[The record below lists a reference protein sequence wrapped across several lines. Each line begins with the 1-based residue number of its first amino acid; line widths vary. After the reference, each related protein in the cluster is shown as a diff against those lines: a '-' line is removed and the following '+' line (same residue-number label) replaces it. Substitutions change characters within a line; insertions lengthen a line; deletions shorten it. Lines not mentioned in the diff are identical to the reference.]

1 MLRQELD
8 DLQPQQVH
16 RKRGAGGGLI
26 FRIFWSSSLL
36 SRHLAAWIMF
46 PHVCWV
52 RSPAELY
59 GFLRLQCQWSQ
70 RNLIDAG
77 ESPWFKVVPPKRL
90 CWWASPASSKK
101 KTCLNHDENP
111 RLSTQWFQK
120 QTIPFILQWSTPY
133 FSWLNH
139 HLLYWNTYIP
149 ILASSTQHGR

>member
-101 KTCLNHDENP
+101 KNLFKPWWKPTSFN
-111 RLSTQWFQK
+111 SV
-120 QTIPFILQWSTPY
+120 IPKTNDSIHS
-133 FSWLNH
+133 SVVNS
-139 HLLYWNTYIP
+139 LLFMVKPPFVVLKYLYSYT
-149 ILASSTQHGR
+149 SV